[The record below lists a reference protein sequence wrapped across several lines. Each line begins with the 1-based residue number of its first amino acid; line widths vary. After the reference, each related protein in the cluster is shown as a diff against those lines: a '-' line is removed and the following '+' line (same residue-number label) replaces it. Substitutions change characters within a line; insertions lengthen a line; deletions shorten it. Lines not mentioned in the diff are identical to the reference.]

1 MKRPFFIATILLITV
16 IFVGIWV
23 VSGNADITNE
33 TLAGNEQDEPAS
45 DKEELIA
52 DQDGVIQDEEEI
64 IEDQENQVVI
74 EEQEKAIKDEVIA
87 EYKDEL
93 DQDVI
98 ADQEKS
104 NMDTAAQDMEE
115 VIDWNESSADQTLSE
130 DLVARFDRK
139 NNIDM
144 GVVYSNL
151 IEDNEEFMIFRITL
165 NNHFINLET
174 IKYDELAILSF
185 GDGTIID
192 DGFIWD
198 STSQGHHVSGLLK
211 LPKTY
216 LNQDTDISDL
226 GSVQL
231 DFEGIGGPEKMTFK
245 WERDVIDLGKGKS
258 K

>member
-1 MKRPFFIATILLITV
+1 MKRPFFITTILLITV

-23 VSGNADITNE
+23 VSGNAELTNE

-64 IEDQENQVVI
+64 IEDQEN
-74 EEQEKAIKDEVIA
+74 
-87 EYKDEL
+87 
-93 DQDVI
+93 QDVI